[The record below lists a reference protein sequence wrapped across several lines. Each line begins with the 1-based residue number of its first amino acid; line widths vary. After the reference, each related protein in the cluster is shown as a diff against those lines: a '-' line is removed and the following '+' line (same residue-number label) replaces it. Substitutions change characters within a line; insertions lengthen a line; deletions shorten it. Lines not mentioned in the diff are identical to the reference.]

1 MNLACSTLSFD
12 ELPLA
17 LAVERI
23 TQLGFDTFELG
34 CIEEWAHASP
44 WELVEDRAVRV
55 RQIRQIQ
62 EQTETRVIALNC
74 GFQLRR
80 PEQERTLVETMC
92 AFARELG
99 VEIVTIPAP
108 EAGVSA
114 EEAVRR
120 LQQATKA
127 ARGMGRTL
135 CVETHVGRLTETPDG
150 AAALLEKVPELCLTL
165 DPSHYVSKGVQ
176 ETHWQALYPRVKQV
190 HIRDAGG
197 PEHLLQ
203 TRMGQGEMPF
213 EALVKG
219 LKGAGYEGA
228 LVIEYLRPEKLG
240 LSEDYPVAEQI
251 TSLKERLGPLLG

>member
-1 MNLACSTLSFD
+1 MYLACSTLCFD
-12 ELPLA
+12 QLPLA
-17 LAVERI
+17 VAVERI
-23 TQLGFDTFELG
+23 MQLGLDTFELG

-44 WELVEDRAVRV
+44 WELVEDRGVPV

-74 GFQLRR
+74 GFQVRR
-80 PEQERTLVETMC
+80 PEQEKTLVETMS

-108 EAGVSA
+108 EAGVGV
-114 EEAVRR
+114 EEGARR
-120 LQQATKA
+120 LQQAAKA
-127 ARGMGRTL
+127 AAGMGRTL

-150 AAALLEKVPELCLTL
+150 ALSLLEKVPGLGLTL
-165 DPSHYVSKGVQ
+165 DPSHYVSKGVK
-176 ETHWQALYPRVKQV
+176 ETEWQALYPRVKQV

-213 EALVKG
+213 EAVVKG
-219 LKGAGYEGA
+219 LKGSGYEGA

-240 LSEDYPVAEQI
+240 LTEDYPVAAEI
-251 TSLKERLGPLLG
+251 TSLKERLGPLVG